1 MRYDYNFDNKKN
13 DNKKIILLLITIII
27 VVIVFTSFFFR
38 GSDNKIVGGI
48 SKVILFPINS
58 VYDFG
63 TKVFDGSKNYFSDKK
78 KTNDENIK
86 LLAENENLKY
96 QILETQKISDE
107 NKSLKEMLNIK
118 KEFQHFEIK
127 LAKIVYREHDNWSQT
142 FRINIGSNDGIK
154 INQAVVHQSGLVGFI
169 SNVTDDTSTVTSILD
184 PSASVSV
191 NISTINEPAVLQGD
205 LTLKSS
211 NKLKLVFI
219 PLDAQVSIA
228 DILYTSGLGFNYP
241 SSIPVGKII
250 EVVNGKNDMNRYAI
264 VEPNVNIRT
273 ISEIGVIIN

>member
-13 DNKKIILLLITIII
+13 DNKKRILLLIAIII
-27 VVIVFTSFFFR
+27 VVIVFTAVFFR
-38 GSDNKIVGGI
+38 GSDNKIVGSI

-63 TKVFDGSKNYFSDKK
+63 TEIFDGSKTYFLDKK

-86 LLAENENLKY
+86 LSAENENLKY
-96 QILETQKISDE
+96 QMLETQKISDE

-154 INQAVVHQSGLVGFI
+154 INQAVVHQNGLVGFI
-169 SNVTDDTSTVTSILD
+169 SNVSEDTSTVTTILD

-228 DILYTSGLGFNYP
+228 DVLYTSGLGFNYP